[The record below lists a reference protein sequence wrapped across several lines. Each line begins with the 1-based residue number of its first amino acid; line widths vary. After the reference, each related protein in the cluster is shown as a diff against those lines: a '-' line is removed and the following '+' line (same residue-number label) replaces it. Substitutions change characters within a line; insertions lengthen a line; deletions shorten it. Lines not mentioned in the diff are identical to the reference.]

1 MDKSSLHARAEA
13 EGIPAGLVDQIT
25 ASEGLRLTSYRCPTG
40 HVTIG
45 WGHNLEA
52 RPVPGIPCEVGAAIT
67 SEQADR
73 LLMADLL
80 DAHADMVRRWP
91 WAASMDLPRK
101 AVLWDM
107 VFNMGVGRV
116 GEFTQ
121 ALHAMR
127 TGDYPRA
134 AQEML
139 DSRWAFQVGDGP
151 GGKLDRA
158 ERLARQMT
166 TGKWEG

>member
-13 EGIPAGLVDQIT
+13 EGVPAGLVDQIT
-25 ASEGLRLTSYRCPTG
+25 ASEGLRLQAYRCPTG

-67 SEQADR
+67 REQADR
-73 LLMADLL
+73 LLVADLL
-80 DAHADMVRRWP
+80 DARSDMLRRWP
-91 WAASMDLPRK
+91 WAAHLDPPRQ

-107 VFNMGVGRV
+107 VFNMGAAKVAGFAR
-116 GEFTQ
+116 

-134 AQEML
+134 AAEML
-139 DSRWAFQVGDGP
+139 DSLWARQVGG
-151 GGKLDRA
+151 RA
-158 ERLARQMT
+158 RRLARQMADNR
-166 TGKWEG
+166 WEG